1 MCDSTFNPSHIPPL
15 ITTKDAPALTKEG
28 IPAIQVD
35 YTDKD
40 SLVEHL
46 RGVNAVLS
54 FITAQTDPD
63 NIAQKTLI
71 NASIEAGV
79 KRFAPNEWSTYVLMR
94 LLGEKWQP
102 INGDKA
108 GVTVD
113 SNGMQGRMRSMS
125 ISNRSTRTKR
135 SVYYYEFVPQT
146 TNITRFWNTPCSSQV
161 YS

>member
-1 MCDSTFNPSHIPPL
+1 
-15 ITTKDAPALTKEG
+15 
-28 IPAIQVD
+28 
-35 YTDKD
+35 
-40 SLVEHL
+40 
-46 RGVNAVLS
+46 VLS

-79 KRFAPNEWSTYVLMR
+79 KRFAPNEWSTYVPMR
-94 LLGEKWQP
+94 LLREKGQP
-102 INGDKA
+102 INSDKA

-125 ISNRSTRTKR
+125 ISNKSTRTKR
-135 SVYYYEFVPQT
+135 SVYYYEFIPQT
-146 TNITRFWNTPCSSQV
+146 THITRFWNTPCSNQV